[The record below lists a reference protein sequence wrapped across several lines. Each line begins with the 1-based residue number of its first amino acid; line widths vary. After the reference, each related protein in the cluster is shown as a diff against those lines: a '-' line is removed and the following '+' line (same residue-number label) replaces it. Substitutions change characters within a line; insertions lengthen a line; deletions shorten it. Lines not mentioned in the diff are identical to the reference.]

1 MSDAH
6 EKDHDGAAD
15 AHHDHDFD
23 GEPARTLGPDEAPTP
38 GWVSGVGA
46 AVFALAGVYFLAGDS
61 APSGPEK
68 PAKAA
73 PVVQAA
79 PPPAATQVVATAMPA
94 RPPSGAPSGSAAID
108 ALKRMPPEQMKD
120 LQRRIQEAAQK
131 AKPQGD
137 GAK

>member
-46 AVFALAGVYFLAGDS
+46 AVFALAGVYFLVGGSEPAAPGKS
-61 APSGPEK
+61 AP
-68 PAKAA
+68 AA
-73 PVVQAA
+73 QAA
-79 PPPAATQVVATAMPA
+79 PPPAATQVGATALPA
-94 RPPSGAPSGSAAID
+94 RPPSGAPSGAAAVD
-108 ALKRMPPEQMKD
+108 ALKKMSPDQMKD